1 MPPYI
6 MQLEHIYNI
15 ITYEITQ
22 HEVDLFTGKKTIEV
36 LGAIHIYEG
45 ESKGEKGIK
54 ELKWGTVVVQ
64 TSND

>member
-54 ELKWGTVVVQ
+54 ELK
-64 TSND
+64 